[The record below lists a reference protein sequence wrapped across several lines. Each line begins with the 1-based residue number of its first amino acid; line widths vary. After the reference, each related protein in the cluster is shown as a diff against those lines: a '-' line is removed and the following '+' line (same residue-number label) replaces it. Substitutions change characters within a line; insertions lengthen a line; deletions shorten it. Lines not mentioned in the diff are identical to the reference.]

1 MKVIE
6 RKIEGKKSQERSSW
20 QAMAIDDRT
29 YIRFEIWM
37 MRFTISYKRWMLS
50 LISEISSIHLLYII
64 MYRDYPTWLPGF
76 TLPRREVTLRLPS
89 KLTALRI
96 MP

>member
-1 MKVIE
+1 
-6 RKIEGKKSQERSSW
+6 
-20 QAMAIDDRT
+20 
-29 YIRFEIWM
+29 
-37 MRFTISYKRWMLS
+37 MLS

-76 TLPRREVTLRLPS
+76 TLPRREVTVRLPS

-96 MP
+96 IPWLSMPIILRGAHCELKDVIAIKKQLNTLNKLIDEL